1 MDPRAIRSGVGA
13 SVVGL
18 LTGGILGGYG
28 GWEPVFSLANT
39 QIGFWVIAI
48 VLGTVLAYIYGYWF
62 NSFLPGSALIKGLI
76 FGVLV
81 WILMLILGGVSAF
94 FKEATYPD
102 PAGATIFLTLVLHG
116 VWGAVLGILYEAS

>member
-13 SVVGL
+13 GIVGL
-18 LTGGILGGYG
+18 LAGGLLGTYG

-39 QIGFWVIAI
+39 QIGYWIIAI
-48 VLGTVLAYIYGYWF
+48 ILSVVVAYIYGYWF
-62 NSFLPGSALIKGLI
+62 SSFLPGSAAVKGMI
-76 FGVLV
+76 YGILV

-102 PAGATIFLTLVLHG
+102 PAGATIFLTLILHG
-116 VWGAVLGILYEAS
+116 VWGSVLGILYGTS

>member
-18 LTGGILGGYG
+18 LAGGALGSYG

-39 QIGFWVIAI
+39 QIGSWIIAI
-48 VLGTVLAYIYGYWF
+48 VLGTTLAYVYGYWF
-62 NSFLPGSALIKGLI
+62 NSFLPGSTVIKGLI
-76 FGVLV
+76 YGILV

-116 VWGAVLGILYEAS
+116 VWGAVLGILYETN